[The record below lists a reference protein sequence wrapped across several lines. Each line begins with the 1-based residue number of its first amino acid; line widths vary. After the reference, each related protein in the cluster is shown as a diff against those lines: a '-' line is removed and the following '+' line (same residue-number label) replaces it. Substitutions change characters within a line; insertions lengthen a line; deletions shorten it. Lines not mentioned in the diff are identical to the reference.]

1 MLNLIQIKKMKKISL
16 LLVILSFICV
26 KTTSAQSLVTL
37 NEDSIIFN
45 ISPDVQEGLRDLWP
59 APENV
64 KWSRQVYREIFF
76 NDSTRAIMSNSILK
90 YPDEPVYNYVEENGV
105 KKLTLKQNL
114 FWLIFKLAMTHKV
127 PVYESSDYLTF
138 TEKDLITKDSTILKN
153 LKYIQDKGNYEV
165 SDKYTRS
172 ANSTIIGY
180 MVKENYYF
188 DAEVSELRSQI
199 VAIAP
204 LVESEVEAMNAT
216 KNSYSIPFWITYE
229 SIMPWLMTYTTMAS
243 EKNSSDVITFDT
255 YFRRR
260 LFKGNIIKIDNP
272 LNQSIA
278 IECKECCADNILEC
292 MKRKQ
297 GEVERQILEFDQKQ
311 LWVLPKA
318 PVQKVKG
325 KKVKAKATAATA
337 TKEQEKKN

>member
-26 KTTSAQSLVTL
+26 KTTSAQSLVKL

-45 ISPDVQEGLRDLWP
+45 ISPEVQEELRGLWP

-76 NDSTRAIMSNSILK
+76 NDSTKAILSNSILK
-90 YPDEPVYNYVEENGV
+90 YPEEPVYNYFEENGV

-114 FWLIFKLAMTHKV
+114 FWLIFKLVATHKV
-127 PVYESSDYLTF
+127 PVYESNDYLTF
-138 TEKDLITKDSTILKN
+138 TENDLITKDSTILRN
-153 LKYIQDKGNYEV
+153 LKYIKEKGNYLV

-172 ANSTIIGY
+172 LNSTIIGY

-204 LVESEVEAMNAT
+204 LVENEVEAMNT
-216 KNSYSIPFWITYE
+216 NKNSYSIPFWVTYE
-229 SIMPWLMTYTTMAS
+229 SILPWLMTYTTMAS
-243 EKNSSDVITFDT
+243 ENNNSDVISFDA

-272 LNQSIA
+272 LNQTIEN
-278 IECKECCADNILEC
+278 ECKECCADNFIEC
-292 MKRKQ
+292 IKRKQ
-297 GEVERQILEFDQKQ
+297 GDVERQILDFDQKQ

-318 PVQKVKG
+318 PVQKLKS
-325 KKVKAKATAATA
+325 KKSKAKVTAATA
-337 TKEQEKKN
+337 K